1 MRRMDRFNYYRDLSH
16 ADKSLTKFLLGR
28 QTPASERLLTATK
41 LTDLI
46 YQGMSFGDVYYGTAK
61 PEYPVNAE
69 NLASDLFT
77 ALFSPV
83 IRKKDTEYVGL
94 RERYFNKPVLDSILT
109 DDRFDTLKKLCEDK
123 ELTSYEAASTFAKTL
138 NDLLESKPFR
148 AKVQYIFVIDRLN
161 GQISETA
168 EKIQQYK
175 RKPQTNTADKLL
187 PLYERIHQKLTQIAN
202 LEAKLMEDAL
212 CYIQDIGSDI
222 NDALEKAVERTAE
235 VNCIMSAWG
244 TDSGEMKNTPANK
257 EILEYVKKSEELLR
271 IARSLGKYR
280 ELITD
285 KRKNGFAY
293 GRGEKYDL
301 TLGNDINNCL
311 SSELALLG
319 TPETEIL
326 FMRKYEQKRLAQYRK
341 RTEIIKGKGD
351 MIVLVDES
359 GSTRKVQAWAK
370 AFALSLLDIA
380 ARDNRKFAMVHF
392 ASANEVKTD
401 LFEPGRYTSDDVIR
415 AAEQFFD
422 GGTDFEA
429 PLTEAV
435 RLMEKGYENA
445 DITIITDG
453 ECRISDDFAKKFKNT
468 MAKYKASVT
477 GILLDKDGPCGETLE
492 PFCDKIYH
500 SKEITEDEI
509 AQQILRQ
516 KAS

>member
-1 MRRMDRFNYYRDLSH
+1 MDRFSYYKDLSD
-16 ADKSLTKFLLGR
+16 ADKWLTKFLLGR
-28 QTPASERLLTATK
+28 QTPASKKLLTATK

-46 YQGMSFGDVYYGTAK
+46 YESMSFGDVYYGTK
-61 PEYPVNAE
+61 RPEYPVNAE

-83 IRKKDTEYVGL
+83 IRKKDTNYVKL
-94 RERYFNKPVLDSILT
+94 RERHFNKPILDSVLT
-109 DDRFDTLKKLCEDK
+109 DDRFDTLKKLCEDR
-123 ELTSYEAASTFAKTL
+123 ELTSYEAASTFAKKL
-138 NDLLESKPFR
+138 SALLERKPFQT
-148 AKVQYIFVIDRLN
+148 KVRYIFIIEQLN
-161 GQISETA
+161 KQISKIV
-168 EKIQQYK
+168 EKIQQSK
-175 RKPQTNTADKLL
+175 NNPKTNTAEKLL
-187 PLYERIHQKLTQIAN
+187 PLYECIRQKLTQIAN
-202 LEAKLMEDAL
+202 LEAKLMEEAL
-212 CYIQDIGSDI
+212 CYVQGIVSDI
-222 NDALEKAVERTAE
+222 NDAFDQAVERTVE
-235 VNCIMSAWG
+235 VNCIMTAWG

-257 EILEYVKKSEELLR
+257 ELLEHVKKSEELLR

-280 ELITD
+280 EFIID

-301 TLGNDINNCL
+301 TLGNDINSCL

-319 TPETEIL
+319 THETEML
-326 FMRKYEQKRLAQYRK
+326 FMRKYEQKCLAQYRK

-359 GSTRKVQAWAK
+359 WSTREVQAWAK
-370 AFALSLLDIA
+370 AFALAMLDIA
-380 ARDNRKFAMVHF
+380 AKDNRKFAMVHF
-392 ASANEVKTD
+392 ASADNVKTD
-401 LFEPGRYTSDDVIR
+401 LFEPGHYTSNDIIR
-415 AAEQFFD
+415 AAEQFFG

-429 PLTEAV
+429 PLTEAIN
-435 RLMEKGYENA
+435 LMEKGYENA

-453 ECRISDDFAKKFKNT
+453 ECRISDEFAEKFRHT

-477 GILLDKDGPCGETLE
+477 GILLDKDRPCGKTLE

-509 AQQILRQ
+509 AKQILKQ

>member
-1 MRRMDRFNYYRDLSH
+1 MRRMDRFNYYKDLSH
-16 ADKSLTKFLLGR
+16 ADKWLTKFLLGR
-28 QTPASERLLTATK
+28 SAPTSERLLTSTK
-41 LTDLI
+41 LSDLI
-46 YQGMSFGDVYYGTAK
+46 YQSMSFEDVYYGTQR

-83 IRKKDTEYVGL
+83 IRKKDTDYINL
-94 RERYFNKPVLDSILT
+94 RERHFNKPILESILT

-123 ELTSYEAASTFAKTL
+123 ELTSYEAASTFAKKL
-138 NDLLESKPFR
+138 SELLESKPFQT
-148 AKVQYIFVIDRLN
+148 KVRYIFIIDQLN
-161 GQISETA
+161 EQISHIVEQ
-168 EKIQQYK
+168 IQQNK
-175 RKPQTNTADKLL
+175 SNPQKNSAEKLL

-212 CYIQDIGSDI
+212 CYVQDIGSDI
-222 NDALEKAVERTAE
+222 NDALESAVEKTVE
-235 VNCIMSAWG
+235 VNCIMTAWG

-257 EILEYVKKSEELLR
+257 ALLEHVKKSEELLR

-326 FMRKYEQKRLAQYRK
+326 FMRKYEQKRLLQYRK
-341 RTEIIKGKGD
+341 RTEVIKGKGD
-351 MIVLVDES
+351 MIVLIDES
-359 GSTRKVQAWAK
+359 YSTRSVKAWAK
-370 AFALSLLDIA
+370 AFALALLDIA
-380 ARDNRKFAMVHF
+380 TKDNRKFAMVHF
-392 ASANEVKTD
+392 SSADQIKTD
-401 LFEPGRYTSDDVIR
+401 LFEPGHYTSADVIR

-429 PLTEAV
+429 PLTEAIS
-435 RLMEKGYENA
+435 LMEKGYENA

-453 ECRISDDFAKKFKNT
+453 ECRISDEFAERFRNT
-468 MAKYKASVT
+468 MAKYKATVT
-477 GILLDKDGPCGETLE
+477 GILLDKDRPCGKTLE

-509 AQQILRQ
+509 AQQILKQ

>member
-1 MRRMDRFNYYRDLSH
+1 MRRMDRFNHYKDLSD
-16 ADKSLTKFLLGR
+16 ADRWLTKFLLGR
-28 QTPASERLLTATK
+28 STPASERLLTSTK
-41 LTDLI
+41 LSDLI
-46 YQGMSFGDVYYGTAK
+46 YQSMSFEDVYYGNQR

-83 IRKKDTEYVGL
+83 IRKKDTDYVKP
-94 RERYFNKPVLDSILT
+94 RERYFNKPILDSILT

-123 ELTSYEAASTFAKTL
+123 ELTSYEAASTFAKKL
-138 NDLLESKPFR
+138 SVLLESKPFQT
-148 AKVQYIFVIDRLN
+148 KVRYIFIIDKLN
-161 GQISETA
+161 EQISNIVEQ
-168 EKIQQYK
+168 IQQNK
-175 RKPQTNTADKLL
+175 ANPQKYSAEKLL
-187 PLYERIHQKLTQIAN
+187 PLYERIHKKLTQIAN

-212 CYIQDIGSDI
+212 CYVQDIGSDI
-222 NDALEKAVERTAE
+222 NDALESAVERTVE
-235 VNCIMSAWG
+235 VNCIMTAWG
-244 TDSGEMKNTPANK
+244 TGSGEMKNTPANK
-257 EILEYVKKSEELLR
+257 ELIEHVKNSEELLK
-271 IARSLGKYR
+271 IARSLGKYK

-301 TLGNDINNCL
+301 TLGNDINSCL

-359 GSTRKVQAWAK
+359 GSTREVQAWAK
-370 AFALSLLDIA
+370 AFALAMLDIA

-392 ASANEVKTD
+392 ASAHNVKTD
-401 LFEPGRYTSDDVIR
+401 LFEPGHYTSNDIIR
-415 AAEQFFD
+415 AAEQFFG

-429 PLTEAV
+429 PLTEAIH
-435 RLMEKGYENA
+435 LMENGYENS

-453 ECRISDDFAKKFKNT
+453 ECRISDEFAERFRNT
-468 MAKYKASVT
+468 MMKYKANVT
-477 GILLDKDGPCGETLE
+477 GILLDKDGPCGKTLE

-500 SKEITEDEI
+500 SKELTEDEI
-509 AQQILRQ
+509 AQQILKQ

>member
-1 MRRMDRFNYYRDLSH
+1 
-16 ADKSLTKFLLGR
+16 
-28 QTPASERLLTATK
+28 
-41 LTDLI
+41 
-46 YQGMSFGDVYYGTAK
+46 
-61 PEYPVNAE
+61 
-69 NLASDLFT
+69 
-77 ALFSPV
+77 
-83 IRKKDTEYVGL
+83 
-94 RERYFNKPVLDSILT
+94 
-109 DDRFDTLKKLCEDK
+109 
-123 ELTSYEAASTFAKTL
+123 
-138 NDLLESKPFR
+138 
-148 AKVQYIFVIDRLN
+148 
-161 GQISETA
+161 
-168 EKIQQYK
+168 
-175 RKPQTNTADKLL
+175 
-187 PLYERIHQKLTQIAN
+187 
-202 LEAKLMEDAL
+202 
-212 CYIQDIGSDI
+212 
-222 NDALEKAVERTAE
+222 
-235 VNCIMSAWG
+235 MSAWG

-311 SSELALLG
+311 STELALLG

-453 ECRISDDFAKKFKNT
+453 ECRISDDFAEKFKNT

-477 GILLDKDGPCGETLE
+477 GILLDKDGPCGKTLE

-509 AQQILRQ
+509 AQQILKQ

>member
-1 MRRMDRFNYYRDLSH
+1 MRRMDRYCYHKNLSD
-16 ADKSLTKFLLGR
+16 ADKWLTKFLLGR
-28 QTPASERLLTATK
+28 QTPTSEKLLTATK

-46 YQGMSFGDVYYGTAK
+46 YQSMSFEDVYYGNK
-61 PEYPVNAE
+61 RQEYPVNAE
-69 NLASDLFT
+69 SLASDLFT

-83 IRKKDTEYVGL
+83 IRKKDTDYITR
-94 RERYFNKPVLDSILT
+94 RERYFNKPILDSILT

-123 ELTSYEAASTFAKTL
+123 ELTSYEAASTFAKKL
-138 NDLLESKPFR
+138 SDLLASKPFR
-148 AKVQYIFVIDRLN
+148 TKLSYIFIIERLN
-161 GQISETA
+161 EQISKTIEN
-168 EKIQQYK
+168 IQQSK
-175 RKPQTNTADKLL
+175 NNPRTNTPDKLL

-202 LEAKLMEDAL
+202 LEAMLMEDAL
-212 CYIQDIGSDI
+212 CYVQNIGSDI
-222 NDALEKAVERTAE
+222 NDALETAVERTVE
-235 VNCIMSAWG
+235 VNCIMTAWG
-244 TDSGEMKNTPANK
+244 SDIGEMKNIPSNK
-257 EILEYVKKSEELLR
+257 ELIQRVKSSEELLK
-271 IARSLGKYR
+271 IARSMGKYK
-280 ELITD
+280 ELIAD

-326 FMRKYEQKRLAQYRK
+326 FMRKYEQKRLTQYRK

-359 GSTRKVQAWAK
+359 GSTREVQAWAK

-380 ARDNRKFAMVHF
+380 AKDNRKFAMVHF
-392 ASANEVKTD
+392 ASASNVKTD
-401 LFEPGRYTSDDVIR
+401 LFEPGHYTSADVIS
-415 AAEQFFD
+415 AAEQFFG

-429 PLTEAV
+429 PLTEAIN
-435 RLMEKGYENA
+435 LMEKGYENA

-453 ECRISDDFAKKFKNT
+453 ECRISDDFAERFRNT
-468 MAKYKASVT
+468 MVKYKATVT
-477 GILLDKDGPCGETLE
+477 GILLDKNRPCGKTLE

-509 AQQILRQ
+509 ARQILKQ